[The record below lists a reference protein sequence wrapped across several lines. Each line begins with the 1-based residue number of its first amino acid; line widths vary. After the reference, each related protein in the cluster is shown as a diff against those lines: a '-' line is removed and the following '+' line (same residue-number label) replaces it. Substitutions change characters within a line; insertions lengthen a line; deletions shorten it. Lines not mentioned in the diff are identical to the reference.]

1 MNVLE
6 MFQLD
11 DAVAIVTGGAT
22 GLGFQM
28 ASALAEA
35 GAQVVVASRNLQ
47 RCQAAVEMLHPAR
60 GRHMA
65 LPLDLND
72 PSAAP
77 VMVRAVIEQYGHVD
91 ILVNNSAATDVNRP
105 FEELTSERWEGV
117 LRVNLTGALRC
128 AEAVLEPMR
137 AQAGGQDASGVPGR
151 AADGRGPSAG
161 GKIINIASV
170 YGMVGVNAG
179 LYGGSPE
186 RPMRNFAYTASKGA
200 LVNLTREMAVSW
212 APYGIN
218 VNAIS
223 PGMFPVEAN
232 MNKWPTGTFE
242 RISRRIPLGRTGG
255 ATDLKG
261 AVVFLASPASD
272 YVTGHILVVDGG
284 WTAW

>member
-1 MNVLE
+1 MDVLE
-6 MFQLD
+6 MFRLD
-11 DAVAIVTGGAT
+11 GAVAIVTGGAT

-35 GAQVVVASRNLQ
+35 GAQVVVASRNLE
-47 RCQAAVEMLHPAR
+47 RCQAVVDTLQPAT

-65 LPLDLND
+65 LALDLND
-72 PSAAP
+72 LSAAP
-77 VMVRAVIEQYGHVD
+77 AMVRAVTAHYGRVD

-105 FEELTSERWEGV
+105 FEELTPERWEGV

-137 AQAGGQDASGVPGR
+137 AQAGG
-151 AADGRGPSAG
+151 
-161 GKIINIASV
+161 KIINIASV
-170 YGMVGVNAG
+170 YGMVGVDAG
-179 LYGGSPE
+179 LYGGSAD

-212 APYGIN
+212 ATYGIN

-232 MNKWPTGTFE
+232 MNKWPAGTFE
-242 RISRRIPLGRTGG
+242 RIRQRIPLGRTGS

-261 AVVFLASPASD
+261 AVVFLASAASD

-284 WTAW
+284 WLAW